1 MLQLSVPIPNITGR
15 QDIEIDMTVN
25 GKTQKM
31 HFIIEVY
38 PWDSCEDKTEN
49 RINCIRQL
57 VQDYGKDW
65 TIYDIGIPTE
75 KYVPLTFVKT
85 QDWQKQ
91 RDALVSAVM
100 G

>member
-15 QDIEIDMTVN
+15 QDIEIDMTIN
-25 GKTQKM
+25 GQKQKM
-31 HFIIEVY
+31 HFMIEVY
-38 PWDSCEDKTEN
+38 PWEICEEQSEN

-57 VQDYGKDW
+57 VTDYGNEW
-65 TIYDIGIPTE
+65 TIYDIGMPTD

-85 QDWQKQ
+85 EDWQKQ
-91 RDALVSAVM
+91 RDALVAAVR

>member
-15 QDIEIDMTVN
+15 QDIEIDMKVN
-25 GKTQKM
+25 GQSQKM

-38 PWDSCEDKTEN
+38 PWDSCEDQAEK

-57 VQDYGKDW
+57 VQDYGSEW

-91 RDALVSAVM
+91 RDALVAAVM

>member
-25 GKTQKM
+25 GKKQKM

-38 PWDSCEDKTEN
+38 PWESCKSNPEN
-49 RINCIRQL
+49 RIDCIRQL
-57 VQDYGKDW
+57 VSDYGQEW
-65 TIYDIGIPTE
+65 TIYDIGIPTD

-85 QDWQKQ
+85 QDWKEQ
-91 RDALVSAVM
+91 RDALVAAVM

>member
-25 GKTQKM
+25 GKKQRM
-31 HFIIEVY
+31 HFMIEVY
-38 PWDSCEDKTEN
+38 PWDTCQDQEDN

-57 VQDYGKDW
+57 VNDYGKEW
-65 TIYDIGIPTE
+65 TIYDIGIPTDN
-75 KYVPLTFVKT
+75 YVPLTFVKT
-85 QDWQKQ
+85 ADWQKQ
-91 RDALVSAVM
+91 REALVAAVM

>member
-15 QDIEIDMTVN
+15 QEIEIDMTIN
-25 GKTQKM
+25 GQKQKM
-31 HFIIEVY
+31 HFMIEVY
-38 PWDSCEDKTEN
+38 PWKMCPSDQEN
-49 RINCIRQL
+49 RIQCIRDL
-57 VQDYGKDW
+57 VRDYGQEW

-85 QDWQKQ
+85 EDWNRQ
-91 RDALVSAVM
+91 RKALVAAVM

>member
-38 PWDSCEDKTEN
+38 PWDSCENATEN

>member
-38 PWDSCEDKTEN
+38 PWDSCENETEN